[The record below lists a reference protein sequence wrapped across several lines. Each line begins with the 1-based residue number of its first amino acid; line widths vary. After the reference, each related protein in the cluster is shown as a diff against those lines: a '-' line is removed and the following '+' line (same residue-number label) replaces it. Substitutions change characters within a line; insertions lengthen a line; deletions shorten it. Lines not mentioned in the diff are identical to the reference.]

1 MMQDIRFALRQMGKA
16 PGFAI
21 AAVATLAL
29 GIGANTAMFTAIDNV
44 LIRPLPYP
52 QADRLVA
59 LGQEVKSEDMSS
71 TSWPNLQDV
80 RHGSKTL
87 SDVGG
92 YVTDIA
98 ILQGKQGGKTLSGAK
113 LTCNVMSLLGAQP
126 MVGRGF
132 SEKDCAEGATPVV
145 LLSER
150 LWRQDFGADPRI
162 VGKQVRVG
170 DVPQTVIGVMPAR
183 FTFPELAGTQAL
195 KGIWLASRL
204 TPEIRGRGFT
214 LYQSV
219 GRLRPRATLSQ
230 ARAELTTIA
239 ADIRKQQSKDAVGL
253 RFNLKP
259 YREMLTASVG
269 PVFWTLAAALGLVLL
284 IACANVANLQLSR
297 CLARQQEFAVRVALG
312 ASRAKLVRGLLA
324 ESALLSAAGALVGL
338 QLALGILQL
347 LKLMPED
354 LIPRANE
361 IQMRWDVMAVL
372 VVFALFATVL
382 SSVIP
387 ALFAM
392 RIEPQA
398 ALRGAGRGV
407 SQKAGS
413 TRMAGWLVMGEV
425 AIATVLLVGCSLLFH
440 TLYNLEH
447 KALGFRTDSVIT
459 FQATPPTSGGYLGSR
474 APASGPRVM
483 GREVYEPL
491 LQKLRTVPGVEQAAL
506 ASSIPFDDVD
516 FSTSFTLNGQEARTP
531 EERKAQ
537 HTAIRVM
544 SGGYLQAM
552 AMPLERGRGISDDD
566 IETRPYAALINETF
580 AREFFKGKDPLGQRI
595 ELGGKDTGML
605 KPYSVVGVMRDA
617 VQKSIA
623 EKPTPE
629 LVLSYRQIPEQSLF
643 YPLLVNAATNFIVQ
657 TSGNSNLAGTIR
669 RVFQRAA
676 PGFAI
681 DNLQTMQKTVD
692 AANFNERLSF
702 YLIGGFAG
710 VAVVMVMVG
719 LYGVLSQL
727 VGQRRQEIGVRL
739 ALGAT
744 GGSILGMVLRQ
755 GSLLIAAGLVVGMV
769 LALATGRAIGS
780 FLFEVKP
787 TDARSYAASAALLAV
802 IGLLAALVPARRAAG
817 IEPVEALRAE

>member
-59 LGQEVKSEDMSS
+59 MGQGRKAGDMES

-80 RHGSKTL
+80 RHESKTL
-87 SDVGG
+87 SDVAG

-113 LTCNVMSLLGAQP
+113 LTCNLLTLLGAQP
-126 MVGRGF
+126 MMGRGF
-132 SEKDCAEGATPVV
+132 SEKDCAEGAAPVV

-183 FTFPELAGTQAL
+183 FTFPEEAGAQAL
-195 KGIWLASRL
+195 KGILLPSRL

-214 LYQSV
+214 LYDAI
-219 GRLRPRATLSQ
+219 GRLRPSATLGQ
-230 ARAELTTIA
+230 AKAELTTIA
-239 ADIRKQQSKDAVGL
+239 ADIRKQQSQGASGVH
-253 RFNLKP
+253 FTLKP
-259 YREMLTASVG
+259 YRERITGSVG
-269 PVFWTLAAALGLVLL
+269 SVFGALAAALGLVLL

-312 ASRAKLVRGLLA
+312 ASKTKLLGGLMVESGLL
-324 ESALLSAAGALVGL
+324 SLAGALVGL

-347 LKLMPED
+347 LKLLPED

-361 IQMRWDVMAVL
+361 IQLRWDVMAVL
-372 VVFALFATVL
+372 VAFALFATVL

-392 RIEPQA
+392 RIEPQT

-413 TRMAGWLVMGEV
+413 TRMAGWLVVSEV

-447 KALGFRTDSVIT
+447 KALGFRTNSVIT
-459 FQATPPTSGGYLGSR
+459 FQATPPTSGGYLGG
-474 APASGPRVM
+474 ASAGGPRAM

-491 LQKLRTVPGVEQAAL
+491 LQKLRAIPGIEQVAL
-506 ASSIPFDDVD
+506 ASSIPFDDVN
-516 FSTSFTLNGQEARTP
+516 FNTSFTLNGQASRTD
-531 EERKAQ
+531 EERRAQ

-566 IETRPYAALINETF
+566 IETRPFGALINEAF
-580 AREFFKGKDPLGQRI
+580 AREFLKGKDPLGQRI
-595 ELGGKDTGML
+595 ELGGKDTGMV
-605 KPYSVVGVMRDA
+605 KPYTVVGVMRDA

-623 EKPTPE
+623 EPPKPE
-629 LVLSYRQIPEQSLF
+629 LVLSYRQIPERSLF
-643 YPLLVNAATNFIVQ
+643 YPLLVNAATNFVVQ
-657 TSGNSNLAGTIR
+657 AKANNNPAAAIR

-727 VGQRRQEIGVRL
+727 VSQRRQEIGVRL

-755 GSLLIAAGLVVGMV
+755 GSVLIAAGLVVGTL
-769 LALATGRAIGS
+769 LALGTGRAIRS

-787 TDARSYAASAALLAV
+787 TDAWSYAASAALLAA